1 MKILLAVVLAL
12 GSANASTGLKEVVE
26 TGKRNAAVVLGV
38 QEPHFRSLRVVF
50 AADGKPDLLC
60 GEIGG
65 KNKPRFEK
73 FYVPFKLD
81 PNKYKD
87 PKLLP
92 DQIREELA
100 EAVCGSYGSGIDV
113 KDNPS

>member
-12 GSANASTGLKEVVE
+12 GSANALAGLNEVVA
-26 TGKRNAAVVLGV
+26 TGKRNAAMVLDV

-60 GEIGG
+60 GEISGR
-65 KNKPRFEK
+65 NKPKFEK
-73 FYVPFKLD
+73 FYVPFRID
-81 PNKYKD
+81 PEKHKD
-87 PKLLP
+87 PKILP

-100 EAVCGSYGSGIDV
+100 EAVCGSYGSGINV
-113 KDNPS
+113 KENPS